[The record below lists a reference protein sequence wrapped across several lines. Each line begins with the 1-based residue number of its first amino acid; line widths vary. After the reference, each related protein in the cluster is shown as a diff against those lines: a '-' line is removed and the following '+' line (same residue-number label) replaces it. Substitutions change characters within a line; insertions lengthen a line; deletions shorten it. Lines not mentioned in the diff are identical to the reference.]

1 MAMITFS
8 KGQRTMGFSNTS
20 DNGFD
25 QDYSVD
31 TMGDDTLF
39 EIMAEDEFGG
49 QTLDI
54 DISIEEAQTLV
65 DEFEQTLRS

>member
-1 MAMITFS
+1 
-8 KGQRTMGFSNTS
+8 MGFSNTS

-25 QDYSVD
+25 QDYSGD
-31 TMGDDTLF
+31 TLGNEQLF